1 MATNF
6 FTQSYLMQAIGWGII
21 NSLWQA
27 GILWLLYKAI
37 TVKNKNESSLFRY
50 QLGLLCMLSSL
61 IWFLITIATC
71 YLSLK
76 NEPSYPEGFKI
87 ISNYQLSKTIIFLL
101 PIFSG
106 IYLCLLSFYALQFC
120 KQYFFLLPQR
130 NKLLIKTRV
139 DMRLFTQQ
147 AAIHIGIKKDV
158 AVWLTKGV
166 DVPSVA
172 GYFKPVILF
181 PFTLVNQLST
191 SQVEAILLHELAHI
205 KRDDYLINLL
215 QIIAENILC
224 FNPFAILLSKAIKQ
238 ERENCCD
245 DWVLNYNYNQKDY
258 AAALILVEQYRS
270 KLLTLALAASDGKK
284 NLLHR
289 VKRIFTVTPVTYFS
303 VQQKIKLITA
313 FTVITAGL
321 LLTQPLLQQP
331 VANRFEMP
339 AKPIFRQPTLL
350 NKISYTIE
358 KNIFKSTKPQKV
370 IVRVAPNKKVKK
382 LSNTIENDNEV
393 YTTAFVNE
401 IFLQNV
407 TEPENTPTNIVKK
420 ETFATQTI
428 TVRVEEEN
436 SGLAGQKLYYLQIIK
451 SNGKTA
457 VKPIV
462 FINKQQPNSSKKL
475 ILSKKILKKR
485 VAI

>member
-27 GILWLLYKAI
+27 GILWLLYNAI
-37 TVKNKNESSLFRY
+37 TVQNKKVPSLFRY

-61 IWFLITIATC
+61 IWFIITITTC

-76 NEPSYPEGFKI
+76 NKPSFPEGFII
-87 ISNYQLSKTIIFLL
+87 ISNYQISVTVIFLL

-106 IYLCLLSFYALQFC
+106 IYLGLLSFYALQFC

-130 NKLLIKTRV
+130 NKHLFKTPV
-139 DMRLFTQQ
+139 DIRLFTQQ
-147 AAIHIGIKKDV
+147 AAMHIGIKKDV

-181 PFTLVNQLST
+181 PFTMVNQLST

-205 KRDDYLINLL
+205 KRDDYLINLF

-224 FNPFAILLSKAIKQ
+224 FNPFAILLSKAIKK

-245 DWVLNYNYNQKDY
+245 DWVLNYKYNQKDY

-270 KLLTLALAASDGKK
+270 KQLTLALAASDGKK

-289 VKRIFTVTPVTYFS
+289 VKRIFTVTPVTHFNM
-303 VQQKIKLITA
+303 QQKIKLITV
-313 FTVITAGL
+313 FIVITAGI

-331 VANRFEMP
+331 ASNRFALP
-339 AKPIFRQPTLL
+339 AKPIFRQPVHL
-350 NKISYTIE
+350 NKITYTVE
-358 KNIFKSTKPQKV
+358 KNIFKNTKHQKV
-370 IVRVAPNKKVKK
+370 LVRSIANKKVKK
-382 LSNTIENDNEV
+382 LSKTIEDDTEV
-393 YTTAFVNE
+393 YATAFVNE
-401 IFLQNV
+401 TLLQNV
-407 TEPENTPTNIVKK
+407 TEPENTATNIVKN
-420 ETFATQTI
+420 ETLATQTI
-428 TVRVEEEN
+428 TVKVEEEN
-436 SGLAGQKLYYLQIIK
+436 SGWVGQKLYYLQLIN
-451 SNGKTA
+451 SNGKTK
-457 VKPIV
+457 VKPLF
-462 FINKQQPNSSKKL
+462 FINKQQPDSLNIL
-475 ILSKKILKKR
+475 IPN
-485 VAI
+485 

>member
-6 FTQSYLMQAIGWGII
+6 FTQSYLIQAIGWGII

-27 GILWLLYKAI
+27 GMMWLLYNAI
-37 TVKNKNESSLFRY
+37 TVQNKKVPSLFKY

-61 IWFLITIATC
+61 IWFIITIATC

-76 NEPSYPEGFKI
+76 NKPSFPEGFI
-87 ISNYQLSKTIIFLL
+87 VISNYQISVTVIFLL

-130 NKLLIKTRV
+130 NKHLFKTPV
-139 DMRLFTQQ
+139 NIRLFTQQ
-147 AAIHIGIKKDV
+147 AAMHIGIKKDV
-158 AVWLTKGV
+158 AVWLTKCV

-172 GYFKPVILF
+172 GYFKPVILI

-224 FNPFAILLSKAIKQ
+224 FNPFAILLSKAIKK

-245 DWVLNYNYNQKDY
+245 DWVLNYKYNQKDY
-258 AAALILVEQYRS
+258 AAALVLVEQYRS
-270 KLLTLALAASDGKK
+270 KQLTLVLAASDGKK

-289 VKRIFTVTPVTYFS
+289 VKRIFTVTPVTHFNM
-303 VQQKIKLITA
+303 QQKIKLITV
-313 FTVITAGL
+313 FIVITAGI

-331 VANRFEMP
+331 VSNRFALP
-339 AKPIFRQPTLL
+339 AKPMFRQPVHL
-350 NKISYTIE
+350 NKITYTDE
-358 KNIFKSTKPQKV
+358 KNFFKNTKHQKLLA
-370 IVRVAPNKKVKK
+370 RFTTSKKVKK
-382 LSNTIENDNEV
+382 LSKTIKDDTEI
-393 YTTAFVNE
+393 YATAFVNE
-401 IFLQNV
+401 PFLQNI
-407 TEPENTPTNIVKK
+407 TEAENIATNIVKN
-420 ETFATQTI
+420 ETLATQTI
-428 TVRVEEEN
+428 TVKVIEEN
-436 SGLAGQKLYYLQIIK
+436 SGWVGQKLYYLQLIN
-451 SNGKTA
+451 SNGKTK
-457 VKPIV
+457 VKPLF
-462 FINKQQPNSSKKL
+462 FINKQQSDSLNILIPN
-475 ILSKKILKKR
+475 
-485 VAI
+485 